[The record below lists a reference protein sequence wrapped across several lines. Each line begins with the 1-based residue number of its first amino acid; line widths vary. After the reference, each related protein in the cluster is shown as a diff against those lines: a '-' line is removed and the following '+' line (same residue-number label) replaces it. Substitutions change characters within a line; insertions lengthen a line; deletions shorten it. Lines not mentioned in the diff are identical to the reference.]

1 MSAERLTAAEW
12 YDLPDGSIVH
22 LPAYNVWTTVIIR
35 GGYADVIDAYSDAAV
50 GDHYARTTLA
60 PRDVE
65 DESPRTLVFTPPSL
79 RYRKSQQ
86 VVSVWDDSVAPG
98 GYVCSECG
106 APTESEP
113 CGEHQP
119 ERDGECRY
127 HAHTRDGECASGYDD
142 RDDMS
147 STPGHPTSP
156 EAAS

>member
-1 MSAERLTAAEW
+1 MRDIHGLW
-12 YDLPDGSIVH
+12 VLP
-22 LPAYNVWTTVIIR
+22 
-35 GGYADVIDAYSDAAV
+35 
-50 GDHYARTTLA
+50 GDQLSARTIEALRRLNGPLT
-60 PRDVE
+60 PEPGVRWPPENV
-65 DESPRTLVFTPPSL
+65 TTPPSL

-127 HAHTRDGECASGYDD
+127 HAHTRDGECVSGYDD

>member
-119 ERDGECRY
+119 ERRPDRIDLPPAPA
-127 HAHTRDGECASGYDD
+127 HAAAPVRKAAASATVSHRWIRPASG
-142 RDDMS
+142 R
-147 STPGHPTSP
+147 P
-156 EAAS
+156 